1 MIPYSRP
8 KRSDLYTLYQS
19 KLRENQYPPPPT
31 PASVKVPPLALFG
44 VAFKTCAEIITLLIS
59 IIASTNVQQVF
70 GLLLT
75 YFLHSLTDIFE
86 SPFKKEQDDLGRA
99 WGDKI

>member
-1 MIPYSRP
+1 MIPYSRT

-19 KLRENQYPPPPT
+19 KLLENQYPPP
-31 PASVKVPPLALFG
+31 ASVEVPPLALFG
-44 VAFKTCAEIITLLIS
+44 VAFETCAEIITLLIS
-59 IIASTNVQQVF
+59 IIASTNVRQVF

-75 YFLHSLTDIFE
+75 YFLHSPISL
-86 SPFKKEQDDLGRA
+86 KKEEHDLGRV